1 MKGDEEGEG
10 ERGVREKGK
19 RNIPVR
25 HLLCRN
31 FGISPF
37 SFNRLKK
44 KKKIRDV
51 CWGPAWVSPWL
62 KTLNCDSLLILN
74 KPPFAGKKKRKRIQ
88 EF

>member
-44 KKKIRDV
+44 KKSVISAGDLH
-51 CWGPAWVSPWL
+51 VSHP
-62 KTLNCDSLLILN
+62 
-74 KPPFAGKKKRKRIQ
+74 G
-88 EF
+88 